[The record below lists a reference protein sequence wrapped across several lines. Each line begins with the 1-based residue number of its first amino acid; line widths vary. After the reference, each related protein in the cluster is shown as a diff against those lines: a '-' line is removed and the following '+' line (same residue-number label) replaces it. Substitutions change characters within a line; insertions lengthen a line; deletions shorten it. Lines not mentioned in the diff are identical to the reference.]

1 MIIKIILKSKKDL
14 NKKMPAKIDMSL
26 DEMELFFQLQS
37 KILSITSVQS
47 RPKRLRKDSKM
58 IRSAQRRK
66 ICKIQE
72 DIQFHTFSSTMKFLT
87 SILTTGCS
95 DEGTPV

>member
-1 MIIKIILKSKKDL
+1 
-14 NKKMPAKIDMSL
+14 MPAKIDMSL
-26 DEMELFFQLQS
+26 DEIELFFQR
-37 KILSITSVQS
+37 SITSVQS